1 MSHLQSIPED
11 KDNIDNESFLQQ
23 SRDFLQV
30 FRIYNE
36 NALKEYVSDSLL
48 RKPGNV
54 DINCKDDHYVGIAAL
69 FL

>member
-36 NALKEYVSDSLL
+36 NALREYVSDTLQG
-48 RKPGNV
+48 KPGNA
-54 DINCKDDHYVGIAAL
+54 DINCKDDHYVGIASL